1 MAGAR
6 SALTLKQ
13 FMLRQEVLKL
23 YRTLFRTLRQ
33 LPDKRQQQ
41 ETAAWVRED
50 FKANKNID
58 PSQEDRIKALVYQGQ
73 KMLNELKNNVE
84 FSKAWKCLVPDY
96 CSDVVV
102 TRLPIVHKGAFF
114 HKFTSVI
121 NSLNLQRQMY
131 VHVAHYFYFV
141 K

>member
-33 LPDKRQQQ
+33 LPDKSQQL

-58 PSQEDRIKALVYQGQ
+58 VSQEDRIKALVYQGQ

-84 FSKAWKCLVPDY
+84 FSKA
-96 CSDVVV
+96 
-102 TRLPIVHKGAFF
+102 
-114 HKFTSVI
+114 
-121 NSLNLQRQMY
+121 
-131 VHVAHYFYFV
+131 
-141 K
+141 

>member
-58 PSQEDRIKALVYQGQ
+58 VSQEDRIKALVYQGQ

-84 FSKAWKCLVPDY
+84 FSKA
-96 CSDVVV
+96 
-102 TRLPIVHKGAFF
+102 
-114 HKFTSVI
+114 
-121 NSLNLQRQMY
+121 
-131 VHVAHYFYFV
+131 
-141 K
+141 

>member
-23 YRTLFRTLRQ
+23 YRTLFRTLKQ
-33 LPDKRQQQ
+33 LPDKSQQQ
-41 ETAAWVRED
+41 ETAAWVRDD

-84 FSKAWKCLVPDY
+84 FSKA
-96 CSDVVV
+96 
-102 TRLPIVHKGAFF
+102 
-114 HKFTSVI
+114 
-121 NSLNLQRQMY
+121 
-131 VHVAHYFYFV
+131 
-141 K
+141 

>member
-84 FSKAWKCLVPDY
+84 FSKA
-96 CSDVVV
+96 
-102 TRLPIVHKGAFF
+102 
-114 HKFTSVI
+114 
-121 NSLNLQRQMY
+121 
-131 VHVAHYFYFV
+131 
-141 K
+141 

>member
-6 SALTLKQ
+6 PALTLKQ

-33 LPDKRQQQ
+33 LPDKSQQL

-58 PSQEDRIKALVYQGQ
+58 PAQEDRIKALVYQGQ

-84 FSKAWKCLVPDY
+84 FSKA
-96 CSDVVV
+96 
-102 TRLPIVHKGAFF
+102 
-114 HKFTSVI
+114 
-121 NSLNLQRQMY
+121 
-131 VHVAHYFYFV
+131 
-141 K
+141 

>member
-33 LPDKRQQQ
+33 LPDKNQQQ

-84 FSKAWKCLVPDY
+84 FSKA
-96 CSDVVV
+96 
-102 TRLPIVHKGAFF
+102 
-114 HKFTSVI
+114 
-121 NSLNLQRQMY
+121 
-131 VHVAHYFYFV
+131 
-141 K
+141 

>member
-6 SALTLKQ
+6 PALTLKQ

-33 LPDKRQQQ
+33 LPDKSQQK

-58 PSQEDRIKALVYQGQ
+58 VSQEDRIKALVYQGQ

-84 FSKAWKCLVPDY
+84 FSKA
-96 CSDVVV
+96 
-102 TRLPIVHKGAFF
+102 
-114 HKFTSVI
+114 
-121 NSLNLQRQMY
+121 
-131 VHVAHYFYFV
+131 
-141 K
+141 

>member
-6 SALTLKQ
+6 PALTLKQ

-84 FSKAWKCLVPDY
+84 FSKA
-96 CSDVVV
+96 
-102 TRLPIVHKGAFF
+102 
-114 HKFTSVI
+114 
-121 NSLNLQRQMY
+121 
-131 VHVAHYFYFV
+131 
-141 K
+141 

>member
-33 LPDKRQQQ
+33 LPDKIQQQ
-41 ETAAWVRED
+41 ETATWVRED

-84 FSKAWKCLVPDY
+84 FSKA
-96 CSDVVV
+96 
-102 TRLPIVHKGAFF
+102 
-114 HKFTSVI
+114 
-121 NSLNLQRQMY
+121 
-131 VHVAHYFYFV
+131 
-141 K
+141 